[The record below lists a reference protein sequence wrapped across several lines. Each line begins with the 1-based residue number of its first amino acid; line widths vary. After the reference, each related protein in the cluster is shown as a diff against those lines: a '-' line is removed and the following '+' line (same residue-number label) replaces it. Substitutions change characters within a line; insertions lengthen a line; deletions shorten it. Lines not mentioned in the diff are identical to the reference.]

1 MCSVSLAFATN
12 ELKNAPKTEKITMN
26 DARDKRQLSNF
37 DENHKP
43 PIQRRITTNYAPH
56 VDHTLNFLNQYS
68 GSPEKDFTLA
78 ASSYPKYPS
87 YGPSYSVQP
96 NHQYVGGYQQ
106 PQYVDAPEPII
117 EIIIKDSNET
127 LPTPEPIK
135 YQPPKKKKEQ
145 VQVFY
150 VKYNKDEKK
159 GLIIDDPIPGKHKQ
173 YKLYN
178 SCCLYDKLTIRAK
191 ISSLKPMIN

>member
-1 MCSVSLAFATN
+1 MYSVFQVLASN
-12 ELKNAPKTEKITMN
+12 ELKDAPKAEKITIN

-37 DENHKP
+37 DENHKR

-56 VDHTLNFLNQYS
+56 VDSSHNYFNQYS
-68 GSPEKDFTLA
+68 SSPEKDFALA
-78 ASSYPKYPS
+78 ASPYPKFQN

-96 NHQYVGGYQQ
+96 NHYVGGYQQ
-106 PQYVDAPEPII
+106 PQYVEAPEPII

-127 LPTPEPIK
+127 LPTPEPVK

-159 GLIIDDPIPGKHKQ
+159 GLIIDDPIPGKQ
-173 YKLYN
+173 NLI
-178 SCCLYDKLTIRAK
+178 STIK
-191 ISSLKPMIN
+191 